1 MIHFYNSLLM
11 TQSTPS
17 WKFSTAWAFLDA
29 VQNLVMHAPACN
41 LPHVFFT
48 TVSFEAIALLA

>member
-1 MIHFYNSLLM
+1 VIQFYDSLLM

-29 VQNLVMHAPACN
+29 VQNLVMHAAACK
-41 LPHVFFT
+41 LLHVFFT